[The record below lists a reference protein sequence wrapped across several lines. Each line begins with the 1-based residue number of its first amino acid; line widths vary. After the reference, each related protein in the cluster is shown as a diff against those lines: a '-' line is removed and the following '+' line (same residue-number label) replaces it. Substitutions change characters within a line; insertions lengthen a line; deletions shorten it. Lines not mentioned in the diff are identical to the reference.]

1 MGAILVYLL
10 IFFVIGIL
18 VNNSRNNSRP
28 LKIENI
34 TVNELTSY
42 GINIDSILNSEIDKI
57 GVDTSNR
64 IFFEGHWRT
73 ANTSDGLRRYYK
85 IENKIDLVK
94 VLQVEFIQYDDT
106 VSKVSSGSAIS
117 RAIVGGVIAGGVGAL
132 VGGSTAKSKTT
143 SKVNKISFKFK
154 INDMQNPY
162 KEVVIVQNTNGLTGI
177 EQEYAWK
184 IFGQIEL
191 ILESNKNI
199 EIQNPIP
206 VEQVPK
212 RRNENR
218 QRRIK

>member
-1 MGAILVYLL
+1 MGTMLVPLL
-10 IFFVIGIL
+10 IVIFLI
-18 VNNSRNNSRP
+18 VTSRNSSKKSRP
-28 LKIENI
+28 PKVENI
-34 TVNELTSY
+34 TVEELTSY
-42 GINIDSILNSEIDKI
+42 GINIDSILNSDIDKI

-73 ANTSDGLRRYYK
+73 ANTLDGLRRYYK
-85 IENKIDLVK
+85 IENRIDLEK
-94 VLQVEFIQYDDT
+94 VIQVEFIQYVDT
-106 VSKVSSGSAIS
+106 VNKVSSGSAIS

-206 VEQVPK
+206 VKQAPK
-212 RRNENR
+212 RRNENK